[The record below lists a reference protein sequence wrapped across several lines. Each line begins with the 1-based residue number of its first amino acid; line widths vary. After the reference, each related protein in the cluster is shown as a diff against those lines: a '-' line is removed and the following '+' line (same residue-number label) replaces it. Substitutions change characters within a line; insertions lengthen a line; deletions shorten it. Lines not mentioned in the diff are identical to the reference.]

1 MNPRDSDPDLAPRQS
16 TAHLEH
22 IIAVQA
28 ELASAHFDLNTFMQM
43 VVSRALELTQATG
56 AVVELVEG
64 EEMAY
69 RAVSGSAA
77 PYYGTRLKMGTSL
90 SGLCVRTGEITIS
103 NNTATDPRVDAEM
116 CKKVG
121 AASMVVVP
129 LFQSGQTVGVLK
141 IISVKPDAF
150 DRQDVQ
156 TLQLMAG
163 LLGGALGQQLAY
175 NAKQQL
181 LEDRAQM
188 MFLMQSEI
196 IRREE
201 VEQKLT
207 YIAQHDALTDLP
219 NRTMFYDRLSHAIAR
234 ATRDKTGLGLFYIDV
249 DHFKEVND
257 TYGHAAGDEYL
268 RCFATAVQN
277 AVRKSD
283 TLARLGGDEFA
294 LIAENLKDAEEAAL
308 IAKKAMQAIHENCR
322 QEGRILPST
331 ASIGIAMLQP
341 GDTNPDV
348 LIKQADAA
356 MYEAKR
362 TGRDRYVIQ

>member
-1 MNPRDSDPDLAPRQS
+1 
-16 TAHLEH
+16 
-22 IIAVQA
+22 
-28 ELASAHFDLNTFMQM
+28 
-43 VVSRALELTQATG
+43 
-56 AVVELVEG
+56 
-64 EEMAY
+64 
-69 RAVSGSAA
+69 
-77 PYYGTRLKMGTSL
+77 
-90 SGLCVRTGEITIS
+90 
-103 NNTATDPRVDAEM
+103 
-116 CKKVG
+116 
-121 AASMVVVP
+121 
-129 LFQSGQTVGVLK
+129 
-141 IISVKPDAF
+141 
-150 DRQDVQ
+150 
-156 TLQLMAG
+156 